1 MKYLLTACTFVL
13 TLMVGAQS
21 QSPLDTIV
29 MMKGSKIVV
38 QLESF
43 SSSSVEYSSYIN
55 GKGKLINKYG
65 AIDGYRV
72 FSVTKDNERS
82 ILYKQDSL
90 IGNFRTVNQ
99 MNSFILGQQ
108 HAYEF
113 QNTNLAF
120 FGGMAFGAGVSVFD
134 TYLVK
139 KDVGPGDPHGFF
151 TGSPSIA
158 QLIAPF
164 LYSTVMLIPSVR
176 LKTSTVKDK
185 VLLQD
190 IDFQDGYES
199 RAKSRRVIRGLAGSG
214 IGVGVGLLSFFIL
227 R

>member
-1 MKYLLTACTFVL
+1 MKYLLIACTFLITVL
-13 TLMVGAQS
+13 ASAQS
-21 QSPLDTIV
+21 KSPMDTIV

-43 SSSSVEYSSYIN
+43 SSSAVEYSSYLN
-55 GKGKLINKYG
+55 GKGKLISKSG
-65 AIDGYRV
+65 TIDGYRV
-72 FSVTKDNERS
+72 FSVIKDNERS

-113 QNTNLAF
+113 QNTKPAFYGGLAF
-120 FGGMAFGAGVSVFD
+120 GLGMSIFD
-134 TYLVK
+134 TYVF
-139 KDVGPGDPHGFF
+139 KDNVQPGEAFGFFQGDP
-151 TGSPSIA
+151 SII
-158 QLIAPF
+158 QLATP
-164 LYSTVMLIPSVR
+164 LVYSLCMLVPNVR
-176 LKTSTVKDK
+176 IKTSTVKDK

-199 RAKSRRVIRGLAGSG
+199 RAQSRRIMKGLAGSG
-214 IGVGVGLLSFFIL
+214 IGVGVGLLGFFIL